1 MTEAS
6 PRARRRRGL
15 RFRITAMFALGGL
28 FISAALALV
37 MYEAA
42 ERYLLRQRERTAT
55 RQAYLDARVLR
66 DALRSE
72 ETDPNE
78 ALADLQLPASSS
90 VVLAYEGQWYGT
102 SVALSQDN
110 LPDGLRELV
119 DAGEPARQRVAV
131 RGRPELIVG
140 VPIPEVDA
148 GYFEAFSLADL
159 ESNLGVIR
167 TTVLL
172 GAAATTLATALLGF
186 WVGRRTLRP
195 VHEVSVAAA
204 TIAAGDLS
212 TRLDAGG
219 DPDLEPLAESFN
231 AMVDALQERTQRDAR
246 FVSDV
251 SHELRSP
258 LTTLATAASVLERRR
273 AELPERARVSLDL
286 LVAEIERFQ
295 RVVEELLELSRA
307 EAGSDALDLQPV
319 RLSDL
324 VMHTVTRN
332 DGAPPVIEI
341 EPDVAATPLLTDK
354 RRLERVLVN
363 LLENARTHGG
373 GATAVSVQ
381 RANGRV
387 RITVDDDG
395 PGVPAKER
403 ERVFERFFR
412 GAASGRRG
420 TTSGTGLGL
429 ALVAEHARA
438 MNGRA
443 WVENAPSGGARFVL
457 EVPWTPA

>member
-1 MTEAS
+1 MSES
-6 PRARRRRGL
+6 EPRGRSRRGL
-15 RFRITAMFALGGL
+15 RFRITATFALGGL
-28 FISAALALV
+28 FISAALAFL
-37 MYEAA
+37 MYEIAD
-42 ERYLLRQRERTAT
+42 RYLVRQRERTAT

-66 DALRSE
+66 DSLRSAD
-72 ETDPNE
+72 TDPNE
-78 ALADLQLPASSS
+78 ALDSLQLPSSSS
-90 VVLAYEGQWYGT
+90 VVLQYQGQWYGT
-102 SVALSQDN
+102 SVALSEDN
-110 LPDGLRELV
+110 LPDGLRDLV
-119 DAGEPARQRVAV
+119 RTGAPARQRVMI
-131 RGRPELIVG
+131 RGRPDLVVG

-148 GYFEAFSLADL
+148 GYFEVFSLTELD
-159 ESNLGVIR
+159 STLGVIR
-167 TTVLL
+167 TTVLV

-195 VHEVSVAAA
+195 VHEVSTAAA

-231 AMVDALQERTQRDAR
+231 SMVDALQERTRRDTR

-273 AELPERARVSLDL
+273 DELPERARVSLDL

-324 VMHTVTRN
+324 VLHTVTRS

-373 GATAVSVQ
+373 GATAVSVHRSDGQ
-381 RANGRV
+381 VQIA
-387 RITVDDDG
+387 VDDDG

-438 MNGRA
+438 MHGRA
-443 WVENAPSGGARFVL
+443 WVEDTPGGGARFVL

>member
-1 MTEAS
+1 MSQTGTHS
-6 PRARRRRGL
+6 RWRRGL

-28 FISAALALV
+28 CISAVLALV
-37 MYEAA
+37 MYEIA
-42 ERYLLRQRERTAT
+42 ERYLVRQREDTAT
-55 RQAYLDARVLR
+55 RQAYIDARVVR

-78 ALADLQLPASSS
+78 ALDNLQLPASSS
-90 VVLAYEGQWYGT
+90 VVLERDGLWYGT
-102 SVALSQDN
+102 SVAIGQEN
-110 LPDGLRELV
+110 LPEDFQDVVLDGL
-119 DAGEPARQRVAV
+119 PARQRVEI
-131 RGRPELIVG
+131 RQGLDLIVG

-148 GYFEAFSLADL
+148 SYFEIFSLDEV
-159 ESNLGVIR
+159 ESSLGVIR

-186 WVGRRTLRP
+186 WVGRRTLKP
-195 VHEVSVAAA
+195 VQDVSVAAA
-204 TIAAGDLS
+204 TIAAGDLG
-212 TRLDAGG
+212 TRLDAQG

-231 AMVDALQERTQRDAR
+231 SMVDALQDRIEQDAR

-258 LTTLATAASVLERRR
+258 LTTLATAAAVLQKRRN
-273 AELPERARVSLDL
+273 ELPERSRVSLDL

-324 VMHTVTRN
+324 VLHTVTRN
-332 DGAPPVIEI
+332 DGAPPVIR
-341 EPDVAATPLLTDK
+341 VAPEVAETPLLTDK

-363 LLENARTHGG
+363 LLDNARTHGG
-373 GATAVSVQ
+373 GATAVTVVRS
-381 RANGRV
+381 NGHV
-387 RITVDDDG
+387 RMAVDDDG
-395 PGVPAKER
+395 PGVPDR
-403 ERVFERFFR
+403 ERKRVFQRFFR

-438 MNGRA
+438 MDGKA
-443 WVENAPSGGARFVL
+443 WVEDAPGGGARFVL

>member
-1 MTEAS
+1 MTEAQ
-6 PRARRRRGL
+6 PRGRSRRGL
-15 RFRITAMFALGGL
+15 RFRITVWFAVGGL
-28 FISAALALV
+28 VISTALAFV
-37 MYEAA
+37 MYEIAD
-42 ERYLLRQRERTAT
+42 RYLVRQRERTAT
-55 RQAYLDARVLR
+55 RQAYLDARLLR
-66 DALRSE
+66 DSLRSTD
-72 ETDPNE
+72 TDPNE
-78 ALADLQLPASSS
+78 ALASLQLPSSSS
-90 VVLAYEGQWYGT
+90 VVLQYRGRWYGT
-102 SVALSQDN
+102 SVALSEDN
-110 LPDGLRELV
+110 LPDGLREV
-119 DAGEPARQRVAV
+119 VGEGSPARQRVLV
-131 RGRPELIVG
+131 RDQPDLVVG

-148 GYFEAFSLADL
+148 GYYEVFSLAELD
-159 ESNLGVIR
+159 STLGVIR

-172 GAAATTLATALLGF
+172 GAAATTLAMALLGF

-195 VHEVSVAAA
+195 VHEVSLAAA

-219 DPDLEPLAESFN
+219 DPDLEPLADSFN
-231 AMVDALQERTQRDAR
+231 AMVDALQERTERDTR

-273 AELPERARVSLDL
+273 SEMPERARVSLDL

-324 VMHTVTRN
+324 VLHTVTRN
-332 DGAPPVIEI
+332 DGAPPVIKI
-341 EPDVAATPLLTDK
+341 EPDVASTPLLTDK

-373 GATAVSVQ
+373 GATAVFVHRS
-381 RANGRV
+381 NGQV
-387 RITVDDDG
+387 RIAVDDDG
-395 PGVPAKER
+395 PGVPPAER
-403 ERVFERFFR
+403 ARVFERFFR

-438 MNGRA
+438 MHGRA
-443 WVENAPSGGARFVL
+443 WVEDAPGGGARFVL

>member
-1 MTEAS
+1 MSKAATR
-6 PRARRRRGL
+6 PRRRRGL
-15 RFRITAMFALGGL
+15 RFRITATFALGGL
-28 FISAALALV
+28 FISAVLALV
-37 MYEAA
+37 MYDIA
-42 ERYLLRQRERTAT
+42 ERYLVRQRERTAT
-55 RQAYLDARVLR
+55 RQAYLDARVVR

-78 ALADLQLPASSS
+78 ALDSLQLPPSSS
-90 VVLAYEGQWYGT
+90 VVLERDGLWYGT
-102 SVALSQDN
+102 SVAVAREN
-110 LPDGLRELV
+110 LPEELRDLVLDGQ
-119 DAGEPARQRVAV
+119 PARQRVEI
-131 RGRPELIVG
+131 RGVPDLVVG

-148 GYFEAFSLADL
+148 GYFEVFSLEEVD
-159 ESNLGVIR
+159 SSLGVIR
-167 TTVLL
+167 TTVML
-172 GAAATTLATALLGF
+172 GAAATTLMTAVLGF

-195 VHEVSVAAA
+195 VQEVSLAAA
-204 TIAAGDLS
+204 TIAGGDLE
-212 TRLDAGG
+212 TRLDARG

-231 AMVDALQERTQRDAR
+231 SMVDALQERIQRDAR

-258 LTTLATAASVLERRR
+258 LTTLATAASVLQRRR
-273 AELPERARVSLDL
+273 EELPERSRVSLDL

-324 VMHTVTRN
+324 VLHTVTRS
-332 DGAPPVIEI
+332 DGSPPVIRI
-341 EPDVAATPLLTDK
+341 APDIADTPLLTDK
-354 RRLERVLVN
+354 RRMERVLVN
-363 LLENARTHGG
+363 LLDNARTHGG
-373 GATAVSVQ
+373 GATAVAVV
-381 RANGRV
+381 RANGQV
-387 RITVDDDG
+387 RIAVDDDG
-395 PGVPAKER
+395 PGIPAR
-403 ERVFERFFR
+403 ERTRVFQRFFR

-438 MNGRA
+438 MHGKA
-443 WVENAPSGGARFVL
+443 WVEDAPGGGARFIL